1 MMQVYLG
8 WADSEGL
15 RFIQPETDS
24 TLRRFSQLTQ
34 HDPQRV
40 AVWSV
45 LDAATV
51 LAIDSLLE
59 AADYQTAWHFLQ
71 NHSAHLGRLI

>member
-1 MMQVYLG
+1 MMHVYLG

-15 RFIQPETDS
+15 RFFQPETDS
-24 TLRRFSQLTQ
+24 TLRRFAQLLQ
-34 HDPQRV
+34 HDHRRV

-45 LDAATV
+45 LDSTALAAV
-51 LAIDSLLE
+51 NSLLDV
-59 AADYQTAWHFLQ
+59 ADYKTAWQVLQ